1 MDMFKKVPVREQD
14 PKVEQQ
20 ILKKF
25 VMDIIKKKRYRKHR
39 DVSDVKMQNVSKDVR
54 YRSIFRHLFRK

>member
-1 MDMFKKVPVREQD
+1 M
-14 PKVEQQ
+14 
-20 ILKKF
+20 KKF

-54 YRSIFRHLFRK
+54 FPSTFLDLSEK